1 MKRNESDEKSKKSK
15 KRSRKSEAEQAK
27 KKWKRSYYTPDC
39 SKEDV
44 RAHQTLKAEFR
55 INPHFNA
62 GESRDSV
69 IMLVKKLIAGDKEC
83 VARMKKLE
91 QLGEDHGVDFFRDG
105 IFAGGLVSTLLE
117 EGADLKDKMLGLGMF
132 HFPPDTVNPKQ
143 GSLEVTEDRTGWK
156 NQTMN
161 HLFKTILLWYLWVL
175 ENKEQVTLTAAEKA
189 AFFDYFLGINRLP
202 AMFEAGIIKQAGQ
215 KVGAEEYDKVCPG
228 GMEPGVWLTV
238 QREWTGFIDSLVNI
252 IFHKVESGG
261 GKVFAFAAGN
271 GAQEW
276 RAGSSHDRHA
286 IPHPAAHL
294 YSHSEEQARDFVDL
308 LNKFFTELR
317 GQTTEVKPENV
328 LPHLSSPDCL
338 PQCAR
343 KDSLEYKQWFAS
355 RRYVLGAKR
364 LCSSSPNTHKY
375 KVTNQPD
382 VHSLIVC
389 CRSKG
394 KGRKPHTGAY
404 VGKAVGKAVGKGVGK
419 GVGKAIGHG
428 TSPAQALR
436 NAAQAGQRKGCPQ
449 CDWTCSVNHFRKG
462 FQRHLEISPSCL
474 RCIQEDSEM
483 RKSYKK
489 YLKEDL
495 DQGCSAKEL
504 A

>member
-143 GSLEVTEDRTGWK
+143 GSLEVSEDRKGWK

-189 AFFDYFLGINRLP
+189 AFFDYFLGIDRLP
-202 AMFEAGIIKQAGQ
+202 AMFEAGIIKQAGKRWVHKSTRRCALQ
-215 KVGAEEYDKVCPG
+215 AWTQMSGSLSRGSGQVSLIPLSTSFFTRWRVAAERYLVSMQG
-228 GMEPGVWLTV
+228 TV
-238 QREWTGFIDSLVNI
+238 PR
-252 IFHKVESGG
+252 
-261 GKVFAFAAGN
+261 N
-271 GAQEW
+271 GE
-276 RAGSSHDRHA
+276 
-286 IPHPAAHL
+286 L
-294 YSHSEEQARDFVDL
+294 DL
-308 LNKFFTELR
+308 LMTDMPSR
-317 GQTTEVKPENV
+317 TR
-328 LPHLSSPDCL
+328 LPTS
-338 PQCAR
+338 
-343 KDSLEYKQWFAS
+343 
-355 RRYVLGAKR
+355 
-364 LCSSSPNTHKY
+364 T
-375 KVTNQPD
+375 
-382 VHSLIVC
+382 
-389 CRSKG
+389 
-394 KGRKPHTGAY
+394 
-404 VGKAVGKAVGKGVGK
+404 
-419 GVGKAIGHG
+419 AI
-428 TSPAQALR
+428 QR
-436 NAAQAGQRKGCPQ
+436 NR
-449 CDWTCSVNHFRKG
+449 
-462 FQRHLEISPSCL
+462 
-474 RCIQEDSEM
+474 QEDS
-483 RKSYKK
+483 SIF
-489 YLKEDL
+489 
-495 DQGCSAKEL
+495 
-504 A
+504 